1 MNTGDSSHPAPDLV
15 NEDLLPTTAAQ
26 RTWDWKA
33 IAALWV
39 GMVVCVPAY
48 MLAAGLVSEGMSWRE
63 AVFTIFLANLIVL
76 APMLLVGHAGA
87 KHGIPFP
94 VLLRASFGTQGA
106 KLPALLRGLVAC
118 GWFGI
123 QTWVGGAAIYTI
135 VNVLSGNGIVGERLP
150 VLAQPGFHR
159 RRVMGRRFRWP
170 GAARASPRAR
180 SAPRR
185 ASPPRP

>member
-1 MNTGDSSHPAPDLV
+1 MSAAPISGASPDLV
-15 NEDLLPTTAAQ
+15 NDDLLPTTAAQ

-87 KHGIPFP
+87 QHAHI
-94 VLLRASFGTQGA
+94 
-106 KLPALLRGLVAC
+106 
-118 GWFGI
+118 
-123 QTWVGGAAIYTI
+123 
-135 VNVLSGNGIVGERLP
+135 
-150 VLAQPGFHR
+150 
-159 RRVMGRRFRWP
+159 
-170 GAARASPRAR
+170 
-180 SAPRR
+180 
-185 ASPPRP
+185 

>member
-1 MNTGDSSHPAPDLV
+1 MSAAPVSGASPDLV
-15 NEDLLPTTAAQ
+15 NDDLLPTTAAQ

-94 VLLRASFGTQGA
+94 VLLRASFGTRGA

-118 GWFGI
+118 GWFG
-123 QTWVGGAAIYTI
+123 
-135 VNVLSGNGIVGERLP
+135 
-150 VLAQPGFHR
+150 F
-159 RRVMGRRFRWP
+159 
-170 GAARASPRAR
+170 
-180 SAPRR
+180 
-185 ASPPRP
+185 